1 MAELITKTDGDAL
14 SRLIQ
19 LQAGRHD
26 IRLAWVGNGTSDLVA
41 LVHAHALKARMAKH
55 LWTGLRELMQMPEMS
70 ELPEPMQAKIASIVL
85 YSQSLTEL
93 ETEEHARKLANM
105 PSNKPKGAA

>member
-26 IRLAWVGNGTSDLVA
+26 IRLTWSGSGTADLIA
-41 LVHAHALKARMAKH
+41 LCNAHAVKARMSKH
-55 LWTGLRELMQMPEMS
+55 LWTAVRELMQMPEFALM
-70 ELPEPMQAKIASIVL
+70 PEALQAQVASIVL
-85 YSQSLTEL
+85 KAQALLELDNDAHVSRLSQ
-93 ETEEHARKLANM
+93 ADK
-105 PSNKPKGAA
+105 KK